1 MVHTVQYYGN
11 EPKKQKIGRETF
23 MKKLLALAGVGGLA
37 YVLLTNDAV
46 KEKLFNGKYEDQILK
61 LIDLG
66 YLASDVLMWPVHYVK
81 AILP

>member
-1 MVHTVQYYGN
+1 
-11 EPKKQKIGRETF
+11 
-23 MKKLLALAGVGGLA
+23 MKKLIALVGVGGLV
-37 YVLLTNDAV
+37 YVVATNETV

-61 LIDLG
+61 LIELG

>member
-1 MVHTVQYYGN
+1 MAMNQNNKT
-11 EPKKQKIGRETF
+11 GRETF
-23 MKKLLALAGVGGLA
+23 MKKLIALVGVGGLV
-37 YVLLTNDAV
+37 YVLATNETV

-61 LIDLG
+61 LIELG

>member
-1 MVHTVQYYGN
+1 
-11 EPKKQKIGRETF
+11 

>member
-1 MVHTVQYYGN
+1 
-11 EPKKQKIGRETF
+11 
-23 MKKLLALAGVGGLA
+23 MKKLIALVGVGGLV
-37 YVLLTNDAV
+37 YVLATNETV

-61 LIDLG
+61 LIELG

>member
-1 MVHTVQYYGN
+1 
-11 EPKKQKIGRETF
+11 
-23 MKKLLALAGVGGLA
+23 MKKLIALVGVGGLV
-37 YVLLTNDAV
+37 YVVATNETV

>member
-11 EPKKQKIGRETF
+11 EPKIKLGRETF
-23 MKKLLALAGVGGLA
+23 MKKLIALVGVGGLV
-37 YVLLTNDAV
+37 YVVATNETV

-61 LIDLG
+61 LIELG
-66 YLASDVLMWPVHYVK
+66 YLASDVMMWPVHYVK